1 MRAVPDDLKFPYAPS
16 EVCTSKPAK
25 VSNLNFLTKALTHT
39 NVTCTWD
46 EPELDNKR
54 NEILFKD
61 DMEDKIDLEDYIAP
75 GFDSGA
81 SMSEEESEDEDE
93 KANKRAA
100 LLQNTTQGKKKLKT
114 AVDEEVDQAPPKRSA
129 GFEDFNKK
137 GKNKGGLKIMFKNPL
152 EAKNVKDIPEEVD
165 NTKGRKV
172 YSMNMA
178 NKLSKRQEREMEDE
192 EGDDSG
198 ARDYFVGDDDSGEY
212 DDGAGMEVESDKK
225 KLGFKER
232 MKEKRKQAK
241 LDKEA
246 KREQKKQLR
255 EQLFNKKTEDAA
267 GLELVAGDQDSDQEF
282 HSNMKDS
289 RFNLEDDDM
298 ELDPTSTMYNKNKHD
313 RILQAVRQKKL
324 AQR

>member
-1 MRAVPDDLKFPYAPS
+1 MRAVPDDLKFPYAAS

-46 EPELDNKR
+46 EPEIDNRR

-61 DMEDKIDLEDYIAP
+61 DMEDKFDMEDYIAP

-81 SMSEEESEDEDE
+81 SMSEEESEEE
-93 KANKRAA
+93 EATKQEALAKAN
-100 LLQNTTQGKKKLKT
+100 QGKKKLKT
-114 AVDEEVDQAPPKRSA
+114 AVDQELVEEPPKRSA
-129 GFEDFNKK
+129 GFEDFDKK
-137 GKNKGGLKIMFKNPL
+137 GKNRGGLKIMFKNPL
-152 EAKNVKDIPEEVD
+152 EAKNVKDTPEEID

-172 YSMNMA
+172 YSINMA
-178 NKLSKRQEREMEDE
+178 NKLSKRQEREMDEDGGE
-192 EGDDSG
+192 DT
-198 ARDYFVGDDDSGEY
+198 AVKDYFVGDDDSGEY
-212 DDGAGMEVESDKK
+212 EDGADMEVETDKK
-225 KLGFKER
+225 KLGFKDR

-255 EQLFNKKTEDAA
+255 EQVFNKKTEDVA

-282 HSNMKDS
+282 QSNMRDT

-313 RILQAVRQKKL
+313 RISQVVRQKKISN
-324 AQR
+324 R

>member
-46 EPELDNKR
+46 EPETDNRR

-81 SMSEEESEDEDE
+81 SMSEEDSEEE
-93 KANKRAA
+93 EAAKQATLAKAN
-100 LLQNTTQGKKKLKT
+100 QGKKKLKT
-114 AVDEEVDQAPPKRSA
+114 AVNQEVEQEAAPKRSA
-129 GFEDFNKK
+129 GFEDFDK
-137 GKNKGGLKIMFKNPL
+137 KNKNRGGLKIMFKNPL
-152 EAKNVKDIPEEVD
+152 EAKNVKDAPEEVD

-172 YSMNMA
+172 YSINMA
-178 NKLSKRQEREMEDE
+178 NKLSKRQERELDED
-192 EGDDSG
+192 GDDDTP
-198 ARDYFVGDDDSGEY
+198 AKDYFVGDDDSGEY
-212 DDGAGMEVESDKK
+212 DDGADMEVENDKK

-255 EQLFNKKTEDAA
+255 EQMFHKTTEDAA

-282 HSNMKDS
+282 QSNMRDP

-298 ELDPTSTMYNKNKHD
+298 GLDPTSTMYNKNKHD
-313 RILQAVRQKKL
+313 RILQAVRQKKISN
-324 AQR
+324 R